1 MHRAIPLAAATLL
14 LLLAPAARAQEVAC
28 DSLPA
33 PVYVPGTSDV
43 KPYLARVAPKLATAA
58 AAEQLTIVYQSM
70 GSCSA
75 IDAVRLDA
83 ALTGTALYWTGATHP
98 DGAPVE
104 GTCTIAPGTKASLAF
119 SDVTYRTCTGEA
131 IAAPLR
137 ESSSYVQAFGF
148 VVPETSSQR
157 AITATEAYFLFQFG
171 GEAGRTIAPW
181 DDPTLVAIRTPAAS
195 TQLLIGLAAGVP
207 GTLWSPRLT
216 NINNGSGDVINYV
229 AAAAATP
236 AAEKTLGILSLQR
249 YDGARD
255 RLNMLAFEAFDQ
267 CLGAVWPD
275 STPAAFDKAN
285 VRDGHYAIWG
295 YLWSVRRTTG
305 GADAVDPR
313 AQQLLSFVEG
323 SAPING
329 ADPILDAARAGA
341 IPACAM
347 RVRRDFDGAP
357 LQSFSPD
364 APCGCAY
371 EAAATGATS
380 CATCTAD
387 GDCAAGHCRFG
398 HCEER

>member
-1 MHRAIPLAAATLL
+1 MHRTPALAAAA
-14 LLLAPAARAQEVAC
+14 LLLALAAPAAAQEVAC
-28 DSLPA
+28 DSLPE

-43 KPYLARVAPKLATAA
+43 KPYLARVAPKLASASP
-58 AAEQLTIVYQSM
+58 EERLTIVYQSM

-83 ALTGTALYWTGATHP
+83 ELTGTAIYWSGATNP
-98 DGAPVE
+98 DGSPIE
-104 GTCTIAPGTKASLAF
+104 GTCTISAGTKPSLAF

-137 ESSSYVQAFGF
+137 ESSSYVQGFGF
-148 VVPETSSQR
+148 VVPESSTQR
-157 AITATEAYFLFQFG
+157 AITATEAYFLLKFG
-171 GEAGRTIAPW
+171 GEAGRTISPW

-195 TQLLIGLAAGVP
+195 TQLLVGLASGVP
-207 GTLWSPRLT
+207 GTQWSPRLT
-216 NINNGSGDVINYV
+216 NVNNGSGDVINYV

-236 AAEKTLGILSLQR
+236 NAEKTLGILSLQR

-267 CLGAVWPD
+267 CLGALWPD
-275 STPAAFDKAN
+275 STPDAFDKAN

-295 YLWSVRRTTG
+295 YLWSVRRTPATNELG
-305 GADAVDPR
+305 ER
-313 AQQLLSFVEG
+313 LISFVEG
-323 SAPING
+323 SAAIHG

-347 RVRRDFDGAP
+347 RVRRDYDGAP

-364 APCGCAY
+364 QPCGCAY
-371 EAAATGATS
+371 EAAVAGATS
-380 CATCTAD
+380 CAACATNAD
-387 GDCAAGHCRFG
+387 CPTSACRFG
-398 HCEER
+398 YCEER